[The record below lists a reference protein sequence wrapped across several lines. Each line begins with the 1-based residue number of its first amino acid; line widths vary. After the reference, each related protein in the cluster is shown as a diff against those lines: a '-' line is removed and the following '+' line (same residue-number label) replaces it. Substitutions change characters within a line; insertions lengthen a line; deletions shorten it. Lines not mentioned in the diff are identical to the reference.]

1 MLLPSPPASTSGSSR
16 RSCRRHAASSPRARC
31 TRPKR
36 SRPTASAVFGWR
48 SKESESATPSTL
60 VDTIRFR
67 RPPTQT
73 APIDHSV
80 SVTTRRPRSLTA
92 ATRPRP
98 TSPPRA
104 SSRRSR
110 RPRPLRACGA
120 PAGCVRARG
129 RRLPPVSRP
138 HPPPTR
144 PRKATSGRAR
154 RDFPRGRSGKWHSRL
169 IVGRRRCWRH
179 FAWRGQPGPPYLRL
193 LVAPATRASATA
205 PRRPGL
211 PGGG

>member
-1 MLLPSPPASTSGSSR
+1 VAGQKRDRAVAAAAAARTWTPSA
-16 RSCRRHAASSPRARC
+16 RHSP
-31 TRPKR
+31 
-36 SRPTASAVFGWR
+36 AVF
-48 SKESESATPSTL
+48 A
-60 VDTIRFR
+60 
-67 RPPTQT
+67 
-73 APIDHSV
+73 
-80 SVTTRRPRSLTA
+80 TRRRGARSPGSGFRQRTPELT
-92 ATRPRP
+92 R
-98 TSPPRA
+98 
-104 SSRRSR
+104 
-110 RPRPLRACGA
+110 
-120 PAGCVRARG
+120 VRARG
-129 RRLPPVSRP
+129 LRPRPRGLGRRLLREQALVGATDLARCAPAARRRAAFGRADAVILYFPRP